1 MYYLLSHR
9 RRVGVAGNS
18 IPLGTPI
25 GYTLHWGRM
34 ATATA
39 TVAATASGESEAL
52 RIAFSYLSNSIDV
65 ATLLPVALSRGL
77 ITGPQRTD
85 CLSEPEPY
93 RRAEKFLG
101 HLQRAVNGDSN
112 RFHIFVL
119 VLSETGLVTIAS
131 RLNG

>member
-1 MYYLLSHR
+1 
-9 RRVGVAGNS
+9 
-18 IPLGTPI
+18 
-25 GYTLHWGRM
+25 M

-77 ITGPQRTD
+77 ITNPQRTD
-85 CLSEPEPY
+85 CSSEPDPY

-112 RFHIFVL
+112 KFHIFVL
-119 VLSETGLVTIAS
+119 VLFETGLVTIAS